1 MLFWNGEMFGGEM
14 VKKFGGEMFGG
25 EMSAGYSKCN
35 LNLW

>member
-1 MLFWNGEMFGGEM
+1 M

>member
-1 MLFWNGEMFGGEM
+1 MFGGEM

-35 LNLW
+35 LNL